1 MNATEKLELQ
11 IAENADGSANV
22 VIPPELAEEEP
33 QQLAEGGEVSRKNE
47 DNSDEEPITGD
58 HTDAEREEIRAA
70 RREER
75 RLKKQLHREKTRES
89 SSLITSLRKQNEAL
103 AERLAK
109 VEHRTSGAEL
119 ARLDKTIDDTAVQVE
134 YAKMKIR
141 EAMQQQDGEAM
152 VQAQELLADSKNRLE
167 NLASIK
173 KQAVS
178 QMSQPQK
185 QNIQVPDQSVQ
196 RLAAQ
201 WMKSNS
207 WYDPQATDFDS
218 EVAQTVDKRL
228 TKEGFDP
235 STEEY
240 WEELDTRLEK
250 LMPHNYK
257 KERKEAK
264 NKPPKSIVGGSGRE
278 TGATVRNGD
287 FVLDPERVKA
297 IKEAGMWDDA
307 EKRKKM
313 ISTYIKFDRAAK
325 QQRN

>member
-1 MNATEKLELQ
+1 
-11 IAENADGSANV
+11 
-22 VIPPELAEEEP
+22 
-33 QQLAEGGEVSRKNE
+33 
-47 DNSDEEPITGD
+47 
-58 HTDAEREEIRAA
+58 
-70 RREER
+70 
-75 RLKKQLHREKTRES
+75 
-89 SSLITSLRKQNEAL
+89 
-103 AERLAK
+103 
-109 VEHRTSGAEL
+109 
-119 ARLDKTIDDTAVQVE
+119 
-134 YAKMKIR
+134 MKIR

-201 WMKSNS
+201 WMKDNS

-240 WEELDTRLEK
+240 WEELDERLKK

-257 KERKEAK
+257 EVRNERSR
-264 NKPPKSIVGGSGRE
+264 PPKSIVGGSGRE
-278 TGATVRNGD
+278 SGATVRNGD

-297 IKEAGMWDDA
+297 IKEAGMWDDP

>member
-1 MNATEKLELQ
+1 
-11 IAENADGSANV
+11 
-22 VIPPELAEEEP
+22 
-33 QQLAEGGEVSRKNE
+33 
-47 DNSDEEPITGD
+47 
-58 HTDAEREEIRAA
+58 
-70 RREER
+70 
-75 RLKKQLHREKTRES
+75 
-89 SSLITSLRKQNEAL
+89 
-103 AERLAK
+103 
-109 VEHRTSGAEL
+109 
-119 ARLDKTIDDTAVQVE
+119 
-134 YAKMKIR
+134 MKIR

-167 NLASIK
+167 NLNSIK

-201 WMKSNS
+201 WMKDNS

-235 STEEY
+235 STDEY
-240 WEELDTRLEK
+240 WEELDERLKK

-257 KERKEAK
+257 EVRNERSR
-264 NKPPKSIVGGSGRE
+264 PPKSIVGGSGRE
-278 TGATVRNGD
+278 SGATVRNGD

>member
-1 MNATEKLELQ
+1 MNATDKLELQ

-33 QQLAEGGEVSRKNE
+33 QQLAEGGEVSRKDDE
-47 DNSDEEPITGD
+47 DGDEEPITGN

-89 SSLITSLRKQNEAL
+89 SSLIVSLRKQNEAL

-109 VEHRTSGAEL
+109 VEQRTSGAEL

-201 WMKSNS
+201 WMKDNS

-240 WEELDTRLEK
+240 WEELDERLKK

-257 KERKEAK
+257 EVRNERSR
-264 NKPPKSIVGGSGRE
+264 PPKSIVGGSGRE
-278 TGATVRNGD
+278 SGATVRNGD

-297 IKEAGMWDDA
+297 IKEAGMWDDP

>member
-33 QQLAEGGEVSRKNE
+33 QQLAEGGEVSRKDDE
-47 DNSDEEPITGD
+47 DGDEEPITGD

-75 RLKKQLHREKTRES
+75 RLKKQLHREKTKES
-89 SSLITSLRKQNEAL
+89 SSLINSLRKQNEAL

-119 ARLDKTIDDTAVQVE
+119 ARLDKAIDDAGVQVE

-141 EAMQQQDGEAM
+141 EAMQQQDGESM

-167 NLASIK
+167 NLNSIK

-185 QNIQVPDQSVQ
+185 QNIQVPDQTVQ

-201 WMKSNS
+201 WMKSNT

-235 STEEY
+235 STDEY
-240 WEELDTRLEK
+240 WEELDGRLKK

-257 KERKEAK
+257 EVRNERGR
-264 NKPPKSIVGGSGRE
+264 PPKSIVGGSGRE
-278 TGATVRNGD
+278 SGPTVRNGD

>member
-33 QQLAEGGEVSRKNE
+33 RQLATGGEVSRKNE
-47 DNSDEEPITGD
+47 ADSDEEPITGD

-75 RLKKQLHREKTRES
+75 RLKKQLHREKTKES
-89 SSLITSLRKQNEAL
+89 SSLINSLRKQNEAL

-119 ARLDKTIDDTAVQVE
+119 ARLDKAIDDAGVQVE

-141 EAMQQQDGEAM
+141 EAMQQQDGESM

-167 NLASIK
+167 NLNSIK

-185 QNIQVPDQSVQ
+185 QNIQVPDQTVQ

-201 WMKSNS
+201 WMKSNT

-235 STEEY
+235 STDEY
-240 WEELDTRLEK
+240 WEELDGRLKK

-257 KERKEAK
+257 EVRNERGR
-264 NKPPKSIVGGSGRE
+264 PPKSIVGGSGRE
-278 TGATVRNGD
+278 SGPTVRNGD